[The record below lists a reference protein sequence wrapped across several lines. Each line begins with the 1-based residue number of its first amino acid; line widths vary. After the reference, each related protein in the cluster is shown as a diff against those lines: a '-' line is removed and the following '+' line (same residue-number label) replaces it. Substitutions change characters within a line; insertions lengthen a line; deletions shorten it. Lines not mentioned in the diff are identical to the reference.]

1 MITDIIGQ
9 LKRDEGFRPIPYLD
23 SVGKKTIG
31 YGHNLIARP
40 LPDAEG
46 GITVAQGELIL
57 LDDVA
62 DIESTLARAIPWL
75 TSLDDAR
82 QGVLVNMAFNI
93 GVHGVLGFHN
103 ALAYTQAR
111 QFSVA
116 ADQMVA
122 SKWYTQVGQRAER
135 LAEQM
140 RTGLWQ

>member
-1 MITDIIGQ
+1 MITDIIEQ
-9 LKRDEGFRPIPYLD
+9 LKRDEGFRPTPYLD

-40 LPDAEG
+40 LPGVEG
-46 GITVAQGELIL
+46 GITVARGELIL

-82 QGVLVNMAFNI
+82 QGVLLNMSFNI
-93 GVHGVLGFHN
+93 GVHGVQGFHN
-103 ALAYTQAR
+103 MLAYTQSK

-116 ADQMVA
+116 ADQMIA
-122 SKWYTQVGQRAER
+122 SKWYTQVGARAER
-135 LAEQM
+135 LVKQM

>member
-9 LKRDEGFRPIPYLD
+9 LKRDEGFRPTPYLD

-31 YGHNLIARP
+31 YGHNLIAHP
-40 LPDAEG
+40 LPDVEG
-46 GITVAQGELIL
+46 GITVARAELIL
-57 LDDVA
+57 LDDIA

-103 ALAYTQAR
+103 TLAYVQSK
-111 QFSVA
+111 QYNVA
-116 ADQMVA
+116 ADNMIA
-122 SKWYTQVGQRAER
+122 SKWYTEVGVRAQR
-135 LAEQM
+135 LVQQM
-140 RTGLWQ
+140 RTGVWV